1 MMVPTAIPA
10 MAPGDNLGRVV
21 VTGGKRVTVGTIS
34 PDDKLGRTMVGG
46 RAVARERNTSV
57 PLKYPALIYPES
69 VTDTLVG
76 IY

>member
-1 MMVPTAIPA
+1 MVPTAIPA
-10 MAPGDNLGRVV
+10 MAPEDKLGRVM

-34 PDDKLGRTMVGG
+34 PDGKLGRTMVGG
-46 RAVARERNTSV
+46 RAVARERNTSIL
-57 PLKYPALIYPES
+57 LKYPALICPES